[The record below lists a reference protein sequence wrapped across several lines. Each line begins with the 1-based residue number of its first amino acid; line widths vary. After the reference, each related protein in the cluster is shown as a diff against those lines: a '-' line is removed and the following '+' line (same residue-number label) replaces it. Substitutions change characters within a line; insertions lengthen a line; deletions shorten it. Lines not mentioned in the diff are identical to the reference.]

1 MNKFEYKNLTP
12 FKWFVLE
19 NFPFIEADFDA
30 LTEWQLFCK
39 LGKEINKIIDSQNV
53 VGTEM
58 EKFSQAFIEL
68 QNYVNNYF
76 ENLDVQ
82 DEINNKLNEMAEDG
96 TLQEIITSYLNVKG
110 MLSFNTVSAMKQA
123 TNLIDGSFVKTYGYT
138 TLNDK
143 GGAFYKVR
151 EVTNKDTV
159 DEELLIA
166 LQDTN
171 LVAEL
176 VIEDSLVPEQIG
188 AVGDGTT
195 DTTKKFNHAM
205 NIATSNKV
213 PLQLVGRYK
222 INNTIDFRTGALV
235 IRGSKA
241 QVPTLI
247 DEVRSNNSNLIFG
260 ENGKI
265 EINGVANITFENIA
279 MTGVAKGTG
288 KAIVLKSFKS
298 KIINCSFNA
307 FDIAISTEQGT
318 NWTGENQIVNCNFI
332 AVNKCIVLNNGS
344 DGDINGCLVPTNC
357 NYFITGGYDAGFK
370 IQNNHDYSKYGSEIY
385 GNNVN
390 FIGNYVDGW
399 NKLKVAGNSGFN
411 IVGNLFTGTIDPEDT
426 NINYAIKFTNTTIS
440 SGNITGNIMLTNNNS
455 KSYDYLVFIDLTDV
469 QFFSHVIISGNNCRI
484 SKRMFNG
491 SNTTK
496 LFYTEI
502 DQSTRPGNVNIVN
515 SGATLNTENTIM
527 QGNLIIAHTTYNLN
541 NLQRSEVARLSGLAE
556 TWLHIIKMNNS
567 SAPFIRIGNSSIVAQ
582 DDWAKA
588 TSMEVI
594 SIGIRNISDL
604 PNIF

>member
-1 MNKFEYKNLTP
+1 MNKNFDYKNLTP
-12 FKWFVLE
+12 FKWYVLE

-30 LTEWQLFCK
+30 ITDWQLFCK
-39 LGKEINKIIDSQNV
+39 LGKELNKVINSVNV
-53 VGTEM
+53 LGNQVESLTD
-58 EKFSQAFIEL
+58 
-68 QNYVNNYF
+68 YVSNYF
-76 ENLDVQ
+76 DNLDVQ
-82 DEINNKLNEMAEDG
+82 EEINNKLNEMTESG
-96 TLQEIITSYLNVKG
+96 ELEEIITAYLNVKG
-110 MLSFNTVSAMKQA
+110 MLSFDTVTAMKQA

-151 EVTNKDTV
+151 EVTNQDTV

-195 DTTKKFNHAM
+195 DTTEKFNHAM
-205 NIATSNKV
+205 NIATNYKV

-222 INNTIDFRTGALV
+222 INNTIDFRTGVLV

-247 DEVRSNNSNLIFG
+247 DEVSSNSSNLIFG

-288 KAIVLKSFKS
+288 KAIVLKSFKN

-344 DGDINGCLVPTNC
+344 DGDINGCLVPANC
-357 NYFITGGYDAGFK
+357 NYFITGGFDAGFK
-370 IQNNHDYSKYGSEIY
+370 IENNHDYSKYGSEINGY
-385 GNNVN
+385 NTN

-399 NKLKVAGNSGFN
+399 NKLKIAGNSGFN
-411 IVGNLFTGTIDPEDT
+411 IVGNVFIGTINPEDT
-426 NINYAIKFTNTTIS
+426 NIKYAIKFTNTDTIS
-440 SGNITGNIMLTNNNS
+440 SGNITGNIMATSNNNT
-455 KSYDYLVFIDLTDV
+455 SYDYLVFIDITDV
-469 QFFSHVIISGNNCRI
+469 QYFSNVIISGNNCRI
-484 SKRMFNG
+484 VKKMFKG
-491 SNTTK
+491 SSDTK

-502 DQSTRPGNVNIVN
+502 DQLTKAGSVEIVN
-515 SGATLNTENTIM
+515 SRATLNTENITM

-541 NLQRSEVARLSGLAE
+541 NLQTTEVARLSNLTG

-567 SAPFIRIGNSSIVAQ
+567 SAPVIRIGNRSIYAQ
-582 DDWAKA
+582 DNFAAA

-594 SIGIRNISDL
+594 SIGIRDIVSGGL
-604 PNIF
+604 PNIY